1 MFTLLLCSTIMLHA
15 AVRGTHLNRNLRQ
28 ENIPLEQAPQMFG
41 KWMKTSTVMSF
52 VLVKDETD
60 ELGFRHQTYE
70 QFLNGIPVD
79 AARLMVH
86 SKDGKVTYVN
96 GYVMEADAAP
106 TKKMKARGNT
116 PHDGNHVLVEV
127 DGEFRYAVK
136 TYDSTTHEYV
146 YTDVE
151 TGQVVKRLPTIHH
164 ADAPKGQ
171 KTINSESYYYGT
183 KQIDVTQLDDG
194 RIIMTDSIRKVYTYD
209 ATGAGPIP
217 EQYDPHDSLG
227 IKNYFDNEL
236 SVVQTKRKEFSMQEI
251 VSVTLSLTDAAKK
264 ELGSKE
270 LKLVVFNNNITI
282 VTEKTFVASD
292 FPYVFNSREHKSKNG
307 IAYPLRMN
315 DMDTTL
321 VVLVSADDDLTDYQ
335 HTALDIMPICPT
347 EEGGNAEVKASGRK
361 GLLLANAT
369 MKGIGHYGVDVH
381 WGIQRTYDFYKTK
394 FNYNSYDNTGSPI
407 ISFINPIESGPGNE
421 LLNITEPNA
430 FANQRAQPFLA
441 FGRGSNVRGYEEQ
454 VDISVTAHEFTHL
467 VTFKTA
473 ELEYMGEPGALN
485 EAFSD
490 IFGVAVK
497 KFVVDHYLT
506 DEKGDIEYIYSI
518 GADSERTSDFGMTRS
533 CFDPWRCVTPKAF
546 MGKYWTNPQD
556 KESDNG
562 GVHTNSNVLN
572 FWFYL
577 LAEGYDPNGEYS
589 LDTSVV
595 DEQWAKTISW
605 EGIGIE
611 KAERIA
617 FRMLT
622 RYMFT
627 TANYYDAYNQ
637 SFVAAQDLGYDE
649 NSTEY
654 KTIQLCWKAVAPIN
668 YLQGSLTEAFSL
680 ELTSIATTR
689 IYAPNS
695 TEMVPYTGSE
705 FKAGDIGVTMT
716 ATIKDADKIRKYFQ
730 EDQNFIEVKCYL
742 DLAFSEEYTEL
753 DFGDFLISFLKKC
766 CDDKTINSGYKET
779 YTQEVA
785 LRNGGPLTVILSSP
799 QLSLYVKQEKELLED
814 ARTFKVDEEQGK
826 EGNLIINIIAC
837 SGYPI
842 KVQPKNSGE
851 TVYYKLYRINE
862 DKSETELDTKTEF
875 LTEEEILE
883 NQSMIDTKN
892 KKYEVLF
899 NYGNAEMSKPGTYK
913 LKISFTWAALKDAEF
928 IIEVEGSDTAIS
940 ERTADSTADSGKT
953 YDLQGRVVST
963 PRKGVYIRNG
973 KKVIGR

>member
-1 MFTLLLCSTIMLHA
+1 
-15 AVRGTHLNRNLRQ
+15 
-28 ENIPLEQAPQMFG
+28 
-41 KWMKTSTVMSF
+41 
-52 VLVKDETD
+52 
-60 ELGFRHQTYE
+60 
-70 QFLNGIPVD
+70 
-79 AARLMVH
+79 
-86 SKDGKVTYVN
+86 
-96 GYVMEADAAP
+96 
-106 TKKMKARGNT
+106 
-116 PHDGNHVLVEV
+116 
-127 DGEFRYAVK
+127 
-136 TYDSTTHEYV
+136 
-146 YTDVE
+146 
-151 TGQVVKRLPTIHH
+151 
-164 ADAPKGQ
+164 
-171 KTINSESYYYGT
+171 
-183 KQIDVTQLDDG
+183 
-194 RIIMTDSIRKVYTYD
+194 
-209 ATGAGPIP
+209 
-217 EQYDPHDSLG
+217 
-227 IKNYFDNEL
+227 
-236 SVVQTKRKEFSMQEI
+236 
-251 VSVTLSLTDAAKK
+251 
-264 ELGSKE
+264 
-270 LKLVVFNNNITI
+270 
-282 VTEKTFVASD
+282 
-292 FPYVFNSREHKSKNG
+292 
-307 IAYPLRMN
+307 MN

-321 VVLVSADDDLTDYQ
+321 VVLVGADDDLTDYQ

-347 EEGGNAEVKASGRK
+347 EEGGNAEVTASGRK
-361 GLLLANAT
+361 GLLFANAT

-497 KFVVDHYLT
+497 KYVVDHYLT
-506 DEKGDIEYIYSI
+506 DKKGDIEYIYSI
-518 GADSERTSDFGMTRS
+518 GADSERTSDLGMTRS

-689 IYAPNS
+689 I
-695 TEMVPYTGSE
+695 
-705 FKAGDIGVTMT
+705 
-716 ATIKDADKIRKYFQ
+716 
-730 EDQNFIEVKCYL
+730 
-742 DLAFSEEYTEL
+742 
-753 DFGDFLISFLKKC
+753 
-766 CDDKTINSGYKET
+766 GYKET
-779 YTQEVA
+779 YTQEA
-785 LRNGGPLTVILSSP
+785 SLRNGGPLTMILSSP

-826 EGNLIINIIAC
+826 EGDLIINIIAC

-842 KVQPKNSGE
+842 KVQPQNSGE

-875 LTEEEILE
+875 LTEKEILE

-899 NYGNAEMSKPGTYK
+899 NYGNAELSKPGTYK
-913 LKISFTWAALKDAEF
+913 LKVSFTWAALKDAEF

-940 ERTADSTADSGKT
+940 ERTDDSTADSTFDSAKT

-963 PRKGVYIRNG
+963 LRKGVYIRNG